1 MPQQDHLTARL
12 VVDDDFEVAPVNNR
26 LFGSFVE
33 HLGRCVYTGIYE
45 PDHPTADEHGFRKD
59 VIDLVKEL
67 GATTIR
73 YPGGNFVSG
82 YRWEDGVGPKQERPR
97 RLDLARHI
105 AEAARRTYPAS
116 PLPADAQPLFA
127 EMQAFLDN
135 VADQVVSMLT
145 DRDTKT
151 AEQIILND
159 DKLDALHKK
168 TFELA
173 QSEDW
178 KGTNQQLIDV
188 VLIGRFMERLGD
200 HAVSAARRV
209 MFIVSGFDPSK
220 EPTRDEG
227 TDID

>member
-82 YRWEDGVGPKQERPR
+82 YRWEDGIGPKQERPR
-97 RLDLARHI
+97 RLDLAWHSTETNEFGLHEM
-105 AEAARRTYPAS
+105 AEWLEATGGNELMEAVNLGTRGLQEA
-116 PLPADAQPLFA
+116 LDLLFFPDCIS
-127 EMQAFLDN
+127 Q
-135 VADQVVSMLT
+135 
-145 DRDTKT
+145 
-151 AEQIILND
+151 
-159 DKLDALHKK
+159 
-168 TFELA
+168 
-173 QSEDW
+173 
-178 KGTNQQLIDV
+178 
-188 VLIGRFMERLGD
+188 
-200 HAVSAARRV
+200 
-209 MFIVSGFDPSK
+209 
-220 EPTRDEG
+220 
-227 TDID
+227 